1 MRRVKL
7 GQICEVVSGGTP
19 KTNVEEYWNGEFNW
33 ITPAEINDNDYI
45 ISDTKRKITQ
55 LAIEKKKLTLL
66 PKGTVL
72 LSSRAPIGKV
82 AIAGKEMYCNQGFKN
97 LICSDEICNE
107 YLYWYLKSKK
117 EYLNSL
123 GRGAT
128 FKEISKKIVEN
139 IEIKLPEI
147 EQQRKIV
154 NKLKEV
160 DKIIQQRK
168 CQSRLLDG
176 MVQSRFVEMFGDPV
190 KNPLEWKVK
199 KLKELSIQINSGNT
213 PKGGAQVYVE
223 KGITFFRS
231 QNVWKDRLEL
241 EDIVYIDEQTHESMK
256 RSSLKHGDILMTKTG
271 RINTENSS
279 LGRAALY
286 MGKDD
291 KANINGH
298 VYFIRLKPEVN
309 NKFILRILVSKE
321 YRDLI
326 RNVCVGGI
334 DKRQL
339 NKNHIENFPIICPPK
354 RMIDSYISFV
364 HQINKSKFA
373 IIKFLYCFIDNKQ
386 SIIKPR
392 PNTKESGKIRG
403 GKPHA
408 DEF

>member
-66 PKGTVL
+66 PKGTIL

-176 MVQSRFVEMFGDPV
+176 MVQSRFVELFGDAVYNDKKWETDTV
-190 KNPLEWKVK
+190 KNLCKEIYGGGTPSKAHPEYYKDGDIPWVSAKDMKTDVLKDSQIKINQLGVDNSTARLVPVNSVIMVIRSGILKHTLPVAVNKVPITVNQD
-199 KLKELSIQINSGNT
+199 LKVFIPGERILTRFLAVQFKMQEKDILSGVRAVTADNIEFN
-213 PKGGAQVYVE
+213 
-223 KGITFFRS
+223 
-231 QNVWKDRLEL
+231 
-241 EDIVYIDEQTHESMK
+241 
-256 RSSLKHGDILMTKTG
+256 SLKQ
-271 RINTENSS
+271 R
-279 LGRAALY
+279 
-286 MGKDD
+286 
-291 KANINGH
+291 
-298 VYFIRLKPEVN
+298 
-309 NKFILRILVSKE
+309 
-321 YRDLI
+321 
-326 RNVCVGGI
+326 
-334 DKRQL
+334 
-339 NKNHIENFPIICPPK
+339 
-354 RMIDSYISFV
+354 RMIVPPIDLQQKYLMFLERID
-364 HQINKSKFA
+364 KSKFA

>member
-176 MVQSRFVEMFGDPV
+176 MVQARFVEMFGDPIRNTQNRPTTKLISVV
-190 KNPLEWKVK
+190 KMQRGFDLPVQDRNQDGNIPVYGANGVLDSHNTARIHGGGVITGRSGTIGKVFYTEGDYWPL
-199 KLKELSIQINSGNT
+199 NT
-213 PKGGAQVYVE
+213 
-223 KGITFFRS
+223 
-231 QNVWKDRLEL
+231 
-241 EDIVYIDEQTHESMK
+241 
-256 RSSLKHGDILMTKTG
+256 SLFSVDKHGNNVIYLAYLLQMFDLTRFVEGTG
-271 RINTENSS
+271 VPTLNRNMFHNRQIIDVPINEQ
-279 LGRAALY
+279 
-286 MGKDD
+286 
-291 KANINGH
+291 
-298 VYFIRLKPEVN
+298 
-309 NKFILRILVSKE
+309 NKFAA
-321 YRDLI
+321 
-326 RNVCVGGI
+326 
-334 DKRQL
+334 
-339 NKNHIENFPIICPPK
+339 
-354 RMIDSYISFV
+354 FV
-364 HQINKSKFA
+364 QQVNKSKFV
-373 IIKFLYCFIDNKQ
+373 IHKFLYCTTHNTK